1 MIKKITIF
9 YFDGTFEDIDAS
21 YFNKIE
27 ACQDTNV
34 KQIKEILIYFTN
46 GKYTKIV
53 GDTSNSKIP
62 DKVVDKIFPNS
73 REIDDR
79 GYPRKVDGPYDP
91 YRPIF
96 PSGPWFDPT
105 KIVD

>member
-9 YFDGTFEDIDAS
+9 YVDNTFEDVDS
-21 YFNKIE
+21 DYFNKSE
-27 ACQDTNV
+27 ASQDTNV
-34 KQIKEILIYFTN
+34 KAIKEIFIYFTN
-46 GKYTKIV
+46 GKYMKIV
-53 GDTSNSKIP
+53 ADISIEKSKI
-62 DKVVDKIFPNS
+62 DFSKQSPNS
-73 REIDDR
+73 HEIDDR

-91 YRPIF
+91 YRPMF